1 MKIIKLRGNEQK
13 IMIIDDGN
21 SDQNKCYIFKL
32 ESDDGQNVLVSTIL
46 VADAMVIIMEGIKRV
61 LIFYLE
67 MIMVM
72 AKFLV
77 EKVMTA
83 QIIMRSKMKMMM
95 KTIFKL
101 LKTVRK
107 TMAKACQHH
116 VCDDINDVNN
126 YSQMNSQRTVR
137 EMNGKC

>member
-1 MKIIKLRGNEQK
+1 
-13 IMIIDDGN
+13 MIIDDGN
-21 SDQNKCYIFKL
+21 IYQNQFYIFKV
-32 ESDDGQNVLVSTIL
+32 ESYDGQNVLVNTIL

-83 QIIMRSKMKMMM
+83 
-95 KTIFKL
+95 
-101 LKTVRK
+101 
-107 TMAKACQHH
+107 
-116 VCDDINDVNN
+116 
-126 YSQMNSQRTVR
+126 
-137 EMNGKC
+137 